1 MEIKKDKGAIEYSMS
16 IILLMIS
23 VFLILFCFR
32 IRSARVEKMYLE
44 DAQATANLAAAVID
58 TDIYGETEKLI
69 ISDTLEAYERFKSSL
84 KTNLNLDDNFMPE
97 NTFLMENP
105 VDILEFHIY
114 NVEEGSVTRVIYDE
128 HGSKSTE
135 ILGLSGVTTPD
146 GTEVES
152 TTVYSKIEFDVKG
165 FLDQRNRLT
174 LENSVDVVK
183 N

>member
-1 MEIKKDKGAIEYSMS
+1 MKIRKDKGAIEYSMS

-23 VFLILFCFR
+23 VLLILFCFR
-32 IRSARVEKMYLE
+32 IRSARVEKRYLE
-44 DAQATANLAAAVID
+44 DALSSANLAAAVID

-69 ISDTLEAYERFKSSL
+69 ISDTLGAYECFKRTL
-84 KTNLNLDDNFMPE
+84 KTNLDLDDDFMPDD
-97 NTFLMENP
+97 TFLMENP
-105 VDILEFHIY
+105 VEILEFHVY
-114 NVEEGSVTRVIYDE
+114 NVGEDMVTHVIYDE
-128 HGSKSTE
+128 YGSKSTE
-135 ILGLSGVTTPD
+135 TLSLSGLTTPD

-152 TTVYSKIEFDVKG
+152 TTIYSKIEFDVKG

>member
-1 MEIKKDKGAIEYSMS
+1 MKIKKDRGAIEYSMS

-23 VFLILFCFR
+23 VLLILFCFR

-44 DAQATANLAAAVID
+44 DGLASANLAAAVID

-69 ISDTLEAYERFKSSL
+69 ISDTNGAYECFKKAL
-84 KTNLNLDDNFMPE
+84 KTNLNLDDGFMAE
-97 NTFLMENP
+97 NTFFMENP
-105 VDILEFHIY
+105 VEILEFRIY
-114 NVEEGSVTRVIYDE
+114 NVDEDVVTCVVYDE
-128 HGSKSTE
+128 YGSRSTE
-135 ILGLSGVTTPD
+135 TSSLSHTVTPD

-152 TTVYSKIEFDVKG
+152 TTIYSKIEFDVKG
-165 FLDQRNRLT
+165 FLSQRNRLT